1 MFDASGGMYPLPH
14 SALMKVGSP
23 RATLI
28 NLGKPH
34 DYFDNIGF

>member
-1 MFDASGGMYPLPH
+1 MFDVSGGMYPLPH

-28 NLGKPH
+28 NAGEPH
-34 DYFDNIGF
+34 DNFNNIAF